1 MKKLHRTY
9 LNEVINLL
17 ELLRDEE
24 LPKIEEAAKMIADT
38 IEDGGRIFAFGC
50 THSSLPVQ
58 DIVYRAGGMMLINP
72 LFGPGIASL
81 DVKPATLTSA
91 MEKMDGYAK
100 VILDHNPIKPGDV
113 LIIVSVSGRNAVP
126 VEMAMYAKE
135 RGIKVIGIT
144 SIKYVQS
151 VVSRHSSGKKMH
163 DFADIVLDNKVPKG
177 DAVLS
182 DERVPQK
189 FTPASGVTSSA
200 LLHALVS
207 CVIEELLS
215 RNFTPPVFL
224 SANVDGGGDYNERLL
239 RQFADRIFYM

>member
-1 MKKLHRTY
+1 MKNLHKTY
-9 LNEVINLL
+9 LNEVIKLL

-24 LPKIEEAAKMIADT
+24 LPKIEEAAKLIADT
-38 IEDGGRIFAFGC
+38 IEQGGRIFAFGC

-58 DIVYRAGGMMLINP
+58 DVVYRAGGMMLINP

-91 MEKMDGYAK
+91 MEKMNGYAK

-144 SIKYVQS
+144 SIKYAQS
-151 VVSRHSSGKKMH
+151 IVSRHVSGKKMH
-163 DFADIVLDNKVPKG
+163 DFTDIVLDNKVPKG

-239 RQFADRIFYM
+239 KQFADRIFYM

>member
-1 MKKLHRTY
+1 MKKLHKNY
-9 LNEVINLL
+9 LNELIKLL

-24 LPKIEEAAKMIADT
+24 LQKIEEAASLIADT
-38 IEDGGRIFAFGC
+38 IIKGGRIFAFGC

-72 LFGPGIASL
+72 IFAPGIASL

-91 MEKMDGYAK
+91 MENMDGYAK
-100 VILDHNPIKPGDV
+100 IILNNNPIKAGDV

-126 VEMAMYAKE
+126 VEMAMYAKK

-151 VVSRHSSGKKMH
+151 VISRHSSGKRMH

-177 DAVLS
+177 DALLS
-182 DERVPQK
+182 DDRIPQK

-215 RNFTPPVFL
+215 RNFTPPVFM
-224 SANVDGGGDYNERLL
+224 SANIDGGADYNEHLL
-239 RQFADRIFYM
+239 KQFADRIFYL

>member
-1 MKKLHRTY
+1 MKKLHKNY
-9 LNEVINLL
+9 LNELIKLL

-24 LPKIEEAAKMIADT
+24 LQKIEEAASLIADT
-38 IEDGGRIFAFGC
+38 IIKGGRIFAFGC

-72 LFGPGIASL
+72 IFAPGIASL

-91 MEKMDGYAK
+91 MENMDGYAK
-100 VILDHNPIKPGDV
+100 IILNNNPIKAGDV

-126 VEMAMYAKE
+126 VEMAMYAKK

-151 VVSRHSSGKKMH
+151 VVSRHSSGKRMH

-177 DAVLS
+177 DALLS
-182 DERVPQK
+182 DDRIPQK

-215 RNFTPPVFL
+215 RNFTPPVFM
-224 SANVDGGGDYNERLL
+224 SANIDGGADYNEHLL
-239 RQFADRIFYM
+239 KQFADRIFYL